1 MRIKTAGWIVSIAM
15 VISGGSLAAH
25 HSLAQY
31 ETSKAVRVKGEVV
44 LLHRMNPHSVI
55 FLDQKNSDGTVQRWA
70 VEGPAL
76 PLLARRGLDREF
88 VKVGDTIE
96 ACGYVTKA
104 GVERTINTEPI
115 SLSLKATT
123 PKTVSGKVMD
133 GELLILADGKKEI
146 WSDYGFHLCLDQD
159 YRDSHR

>member
-1 MRIKTAGWIVSIAM
+1 MRMKTAGWIALTAVLVS
-15 VISGGSLAAH
+15 GSSLVAH

-44 LLHRMNPHSVI
+44 LVQRMNPHSVI
-55 FLDQKNSDGTVQRWA
+55 VLDKKTNDGTVQRWA

-76 PLLARRGLDREF
+76 PALARRGLDKDF

-96 ACGYVTKA
+96 ACGYVPKTPK
-104 GVERTINTEPI
+104 ERTINTEPI

-123 PKTVSGKVMD
+123 PKSVTGKVMD
-133 GELLILADGKKEI
+133 GELLTLADGKKQI
-146 WSDYGFHLCLDQD
+146 WSDYGFHLCMDPD
-159 YRDSHR
+159 YRASHR